1 MKRIAIVLGIL
12 AVLALAAFFARDSLH
27 QILSDWTGEEDLQY
41 QLKGLGF
48 LALGAVQPAHD
59 TADFA
64 PMKYADV
71 NPFGVNT
78 FLEQEV
84 EESKVRQSLQ
94 MIRDAGFHWI
104 RQEFPWEDIE
114 KPGKGQFW
122 DYKYNHSTWDKYDL
136 LVNVAR
142 EYGIEVIARID
153 HPPAWS
159 RHDGRARGDFA
170 PPDNYDDYGDFVA
183 TVVNRY
189 RGKIRFYQLWNEPNI
204 YPEWGEQD
212 VNANDY
218 VRLLKIG
225 YIRAKAADPNAVIL
239 SAGLAQTADER
250 AQAMSDLVFLQE
262 MYDAGARGYFD
273 ILAAQDYGL
282 YTGPGDR
289 RVEYGR
295 TNFSRPI
302 LLREIMVKNGDAD
315 KPIWAMEVGW
325 NTVPPG
331 MAAMFGRV
339 TVSQQTRYTV
349 QAYERARNEW
359 PWMGGM
365 MYWFFKRAY
374 DTEKDQ
380 PFYYFRML
388 DPDFTPQPI
397 YTAMKDYIAQAR
409 VVTPG
414 FRSTSDWAMD
424 WRGAWETQQDYRAYF
439 GEYKIGKLGD
449 SVSFTFS
456 GTDLDLV
463 ALQNPYGGALRVQ
476 VDDQPFD
483 SAGAPLR
490 AGSTREVELWLTDPE
505 VGGRIALARDLD
517 DGEHR
522 VTLTV
527 TRAPVAIN
535 GFIVQRGNAWLVKRI
550 VLVGS
555 LISLV
560 VGLAVW
566 KRWNREGAKD
576 AKK

>member
-1 MKRIAIVLGIL
+1 
-12 AVLALAAFFARDSLH
+12 
-27 QILSDWTGEEDLQY
+27 
-41 QLKGLGF
+41 
-48 LALGAVQPAHD
+48 
-59 TADFA
+59 
-64 PMKYADV
+64 V

-84 EESKVRQSLQ
+84 EEAKVRQTLQ

-114 KPGKGQFW
+114 KPAKGQFW
-122 DYKYNHSTWDKYDL
+122 DVKYNHSTWDKYDL
-136 LVNVAR
+136 LVNIAN
-142 EYGIEVIARID
+142 EYGLEVIARID

-170 PPDNYDDYGDFVA
+170 PPDNYNDYGDFVA
-183 TVVNRY
+183 TVVDRY

-212 VNANDY
+212 VNAKDY
-218 VRLLKIG
+218 VRLLQIG
-225 YIRAKAADPNAVIL
+225 YTRAKATDPNAVIL

-250 AQAMSDLVFLQE
+250 AQAMSDLVFLQQ

-289 RVEYGR
+289 RVEFGR

-325 NTVPPG
+325 NTAPPG
-331 MAAMFGRV
+331 MPATFGRV

-349 QAYERARNEW
+349 QAYDRAQNEW
-359 PWMGGM
+359 PWMGGL

-397 YTAMKDYIAQAR
+397 YAAMKDYIAQAR

-414 FRSTSDWAMD
+414 FRSTSDWAMV
-424 WRGAWETQQDYRAYF
+424 WRGAWEAKQDYRAYF
-439 GEYKIGKLGD
+439 GEYKAGQVGD
-449 SVSFTFS
+449 AVSFRFS

-463 ALQNPYGGALRVQ
+463 ALQNPYGGALQVQ
-476 VDDQPFD
+476 IDDQP
-483 SAGAPLR
+483 A
-490 AGSTREVELWLTDPE
+490 REIDLWLTDPE

-517 DGEHR
+517 DGEHHA
-522 VTLTV
+522 TITV

-535 GFIVQRGNAWLVKRI
+535 GFIVQRGNAWWVRR
-550 VLVGS
+550 VLVVGV
-555 LISLV
+555 LGGLV
-560 VGLAVW
+560 VGLMLWGRRRA
-566 KRWNREGAKD
+566 RAK
-576 AKK
+576 A